1 MPTVLQVVLLFW
13 SSTLLALG
21 DFRLSTFSVVCVQ
34 HMQSDTHTKNNI
46 MLVTTLEQAWLTW
59 HCRDDDSL
67 PTRISCMILGK
78 LQVWKIC
85 LATVHEWSS
94 VLLFSSFH
102 TICIVVILH
111 AESTATTTSLTS
123 GDVPIYTCNGMEH
136 SFNECQLL
144 KPGSIC
150 PSVAAVNCTE
160 GIAILIIMPWSVYY
174 PKATNLCMRFIY
186 ANYASQ
192 ALVT

>member
-1 MPTVLQVVLLFW
+1 M
-13 SSTLLALG
+13 
-21 DFRLSTFSVVCVQ
+21 
-34 HMQSDTHTKNNI
+34 
-46 MLVTTLEQAWLTW
+46 TW
-59 HCRDDDSL
+59 HCRDDNSL
-67 PTRISCMILGK
+67 PTRILRMILGK
-78 LQVWKIC
+78 LQVRKIC
-85 LATVHEWSS
+85 LATMHEWSS

-160 GIAILIIMPWSVYY
+160 GIAIFNYHALILEYVYY

-186 ANYASQ
+186 VNYASQ
-192 ALVT
+192 TQVA